1 MCNKQHTSG
10 DMKPAD
16 VSPAKEVGCV
26 GSTPVKLAKVDCATV
41 KVVGSAP
48 VRGVGCEG
56 KAEVRGELEM
66 GGCEGKAAD

>member
-1 MCNKQHTSG
+1 M
-10 DMKPAD
+10 
-16 VSPAKEVGCV
+16 GCV
-26 GSTPVKLAKVDCATV
+26 GRTPVKLAKVDCATV